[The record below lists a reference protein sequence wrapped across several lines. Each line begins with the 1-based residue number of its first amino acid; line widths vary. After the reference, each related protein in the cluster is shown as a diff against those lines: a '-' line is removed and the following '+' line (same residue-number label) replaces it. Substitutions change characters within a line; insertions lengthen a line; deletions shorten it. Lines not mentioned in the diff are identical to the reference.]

1 MITSITEQ
9 LEHQTIVSG
18 TVYPQPKRTLAL
30 LILPTL
36 VLYKHMHT
44 LVRGAF
50 LDYMLEDERKHLICL
65 LSLLF
70 VIHKYNHALKVLFST
85 IVNQKRK
92 EKITFL
98 ILHVVLYKQMQTFIR
113 EYILTIVNQKRKRTL
128 ALLIIRTL

>member
-1 MITSITEQ
+1 
-9 LEHQTIVSG
+9 
-18 TVYPQPKRTLAL
+18 
-30 LILPTL
+30 
-36 VLYKHMHT
+36 
-44 LVRGAF
+44 
-50 LDYMLEDERKHLICL
+50 MLEDERKHLICL

-92 EKITFL
+92 ETITFL

-128 ALLIIRTL
+128 ALLIIRTLYLKTHMYPTPPPQIITQKSSLSSAKESINFAYSPCCIS